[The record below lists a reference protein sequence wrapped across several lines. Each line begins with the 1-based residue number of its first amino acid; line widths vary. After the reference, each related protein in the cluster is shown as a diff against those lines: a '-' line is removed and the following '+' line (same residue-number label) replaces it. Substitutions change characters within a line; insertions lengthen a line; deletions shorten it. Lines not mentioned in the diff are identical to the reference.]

1 MTNITFYIKSDN
13 TIVGFKSKGHAEF
26 SRRGTDIVCASVSIL
41 LINTINSIEKLTG
54 DRCSYKINDR
64 RATIDFEMDNTG
76 DKSQVLLAS
85 LKMGLEGIAGEY
97 PGNVT
102 IKIEEV

>member
-1 MTNITFYIKSDN
+1 MTNITFYVKSDN
-13 TIVGFKSKGHAEF
+13 TIAGFKSKGHAEF

-41 LINTINSIEKLTG
+41 LINTVNSIEKLTSEE
-54 DRCSYKINDR
+54 CSYKINDR

>member
-41 LINTINSIEKLTG
+41 LIYTINSIERLTG
-54 DRCSYKINDR
+54 DRCNYKINDR
-64 RATIDFEMDNTG
+64 RATIDFEMDTYG
-76 DKSQVLLAS
+76 EHSQTLLKA
-85 LKMGLEGIAGEY
+85 LRLGVEGIAGEY